1 VKSKNDDSE
10 ELGEDAP
17 SYTHGTSRGD
27 EVVERI
33 LRRGERAEALGAAE
47 THGYN
52 SYDGDQFEAEDR
64 SALKRVSGLSTEL
77 QDITDVY
84 TIMNSV
90 FLVTILLL
98 DIYVI
103 CFRLRFKLDPAGYL
117 ILLTQLV
124 VLIFRLWM
132 GRSSIYI
139 HWQQWLQAS
148 VIYVGYIIN
157 ETTLMFF
164 MFEMKY
170 VKL

>member
-1 VKSKNDDSE
+1 
-10 ELGEDAP
+10 
-17 SYTHGTSRGD
+17 
-27 EVVERI
+27 
-33 LRRGERAEALGAAE
+33 
-47 THGYN
+47 
-52 SYDGDQFEAEDR
+52 
-64 SALKRVSGLSTEL
+64 
-77 QDITDVY
+77 
-84 TIMNSV
+84 MNSV

-164 MFEMKY
+164 MFEMKF
-170 VKL
+170 VKLKTESTSLENYNQAKRPVEIVKYWVIAAELLIMIPFGLVSQVLSSEDDRDLYYNLIFWCLVITRICYLIVVPYTYT